1 MPSFS
6 SISELKMSNIVFIA
20 TSLDGYIADKQG
32 DLDWLQAIPNPDGDD
47 MGYNAHTDRIDA
59 LVMGRNTMD
68 MVLSFGIDWPYSKPV
83 YVLSNTLN
91 EVPQELEGKVFL
103 MKGEL
108 KQIVADLNNKGLKN
122 LYIDGGITIQNF
134 LKEDMID
141 ELIISTIPVVL
152 GGGSP
157 LFGDLVSPVDFTL
170 KGVTTYLD
178 EIVQTHYLRKR

>member
-1 MPSFS
+1 
-6 SISELKMSNIVFIA
+6 
-20 TSLDGYIADKQG
+20 
-32 DLDWLQAIPNPDGDD
+32 
-47 MGYNAHTDRIDA
+47 
-59 LVMGRNTMD
+59 
-68 MVLSFGIDWPYSKPV
+68 
-83 YVLSNTLN
+83 
-91 EVPQELEGKVFL
+91 

-134 LKEDMID
+134 MKEDLID

>member
-1 MPSFS
+1 
-6 SISELKMSNIVFIA
+6 MSNIVFIGA
-20 TSLDGYIADKQG
+20 SLDGYIADKQG
-32 DLDWLQAIPNPDGDD
+32 GLDWLHAIPNPEGDD

-83 YVLSNTLN
+83 YVLSNTLT
-91 EVPQELEGKVFL
+91 EVPKELEGKVFL
-103 MKGEL
+103 VKGEL
-108 KQIVADLNNKGLKN
+108 TQLIKDLNSKGMNN
-122 LYIDGGITIQNF
+122 LYIDGGVTIQNF
-134 LKEDMID
+134 MKEDLID

-157 LFGDLVSPVDFTL
+157 LFGDLVSPLDFTL
-170 KGVTTYLD
+170 KGVNTYLD

>member
-1 MPSFS
+1 
-6 SISELKMSNIVFIA
+6 MSNIVFIGA
-20 TSLDGYIADKQG
+20 SLDGYIADKKG
-32 DLDWLQAIPNPDGDD
+32 SLDWLQAIPNPEGDD
-47 MGYNAHTDRIDA
+47 MGYNAHIDRIDA

-68 MVLSFGIDWPYSKPV
+68 MVLSFGIDWPYTKPV

-134 LKEDMID
+134 MKEDLID

-157 LFGDLVSPVDFTL
+157 LFGDLVSPLDFTL
-170 KGVTTYLD
+170 KSVTTYLD
-178 EIVQTHYLRKR
+178 EIVTTHYLRKR

>member
-1 MPSFS
+1 MP
-6 SISELKMSNIVFIA
+6 K
-20 TSLDGYIADKQG
+20 K
-32 DLDWLQAIPNPDGDD
+32 
-47 MGYNAHTDRIDA
+47 
-59 LVMGRNTMD
+59 
-68 MVLSFGIDWPYSKPV
+68 
-83 YVLSNTLN
+83 
-91 EVPQELEGKVFL
+91 LESKVFL

-108 KQIVADLNNKGLKN
+108 KQIVADLNNNGLKN

-141 ELIISTIPVVL
+141 ELIISTIPVLL